1 MNEAERR
8 KTIMKPQ
15 VKVCAGQHYTQIMG
29 PRYTSPLW
37 RVDRVY
43 EDGVQIP
50 HACLVKVAN
59 LLQSKTIS
67 CSTLADPRFFT
78 LVGSHAAH
86 AA

>member
-15 VKVCAGQHYTQIMG
+15 VKVRAGQHYTQIIG

-37 RVDRVY
+37 RVVRVY
-43 EDGVQIP
+43 EDRVQIP
-50 HACLVKVAN
+50 HACLVKITN
-59 LLQSKTIS
+59 PSQTKTIS
-67 CSTLADPRFFT
+67 CSTLADPKFFT